1 MNKNVSNVDR
11 VIRLVLAVVFFGA
24 AFAVG
29 FGTVFGIILAVLGVV
44 MVATAAMGFCPL
56 YRLFGLSTNKT
67 AATKS

>member
-11 VIRLVLAVVFFGA
+11 IIRLVLAVVFFGA

-29 FGTVFGIILAVLGVV
+29 FGTIGGIILAVLGVV
-44 MVATAAMGFCPL
+44 MVVTAAIGFCPL
-56 YRLFGLSTNKT
+56 YRLFGLSTNKA